1 MAKQMI
7 TKNIRN
13 RLGNLWSVIL
23 CCNKIIV
30 RLIDF
35 MILAANSYSSNYK
48 GSHDLW
54 YGALR
59 IHSAGIAVADV

>member
-7 TKNIRN
+7 TKNIGN

-23 CCNKIIV
+23 CCNKTIV

-35 MILAANSYSSNYK
+35 MILAANSYSSNYEM
-48 GSHDLW
+48 
-54 YGALR
+54 
-59 IHSAGIAVADV
+59 IA